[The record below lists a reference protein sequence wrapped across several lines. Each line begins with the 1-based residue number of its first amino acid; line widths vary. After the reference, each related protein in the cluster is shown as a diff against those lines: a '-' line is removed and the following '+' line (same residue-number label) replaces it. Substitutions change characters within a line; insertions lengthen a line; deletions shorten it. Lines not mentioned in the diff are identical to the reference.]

1 MNQIAAAPQELS
13 RSLRSRHVTM
23 ISIGGIIGAGLF
35 VGSGAAIAAVGP
47 AVILSYLAAGLVMLG
62 VMRMLS
68 EMAAASP
75 ASSIFTDY
83 VRAGLGP
90 WGGFVCGWLYWYF
103 WVVVV
108 AIEVV
113 AGSRILSEWIPLPTW
128 QIGLA
133 MMVALTAVNLFSTR
147 SYGEFEFWFAAIKVT
162 AIIAFIAIG
171 CAALSGAVPA
181 PGAGLS
187 NLFAHDGF
195 APKGWSAVA
204 AGVVTVIFAMTGAEI
219 ATVAAAESS
228 ESARTIS
235 RLTMT
240 IVFRIMLFY
249 VGSILVIVAIV
260 PWNTIEPG
268 VSPFATALQR
278 LNIPGIA
285 TVMNLVVLTAVMSCL
300 NSGIYISSRI
310 LFSLAREGDA
320 PQSLVK
326 LSKRKV
332 PVRAIL
338 LGSSLGYVAV
348 MTSVMSAS
356 RVFAFLV
363 NASGALTFFIYLL
376 IAFAQIR
383 TRIRLEAEDPQRLV
397 IRMWAFPWLSWLVVV
412 AIVGVLLAMM
422 FDPGHAA
429 ELGSSVVSALVVCV
443 AYVFNSRRKALQRV
457 AGVSSP

>member
-1 MNQIAAAPQELS
+1 VL
-13 RSLRSRHVTM
+13 
-23 ISIGGIIGAGLF
+23 
-35 VGSGAAIAAVGP
+35 
-47 AVILSYLAAGLVMLG
+47 LSYLAAGLVMLG

-68 EMAAASP
+68 ELAAALPS
-75 ASSIFTDY
+75 SSIFTDY
-83 VRAGLGP
+83 VRHGLGP
-90 WGGFVCGWLYWYF
+90 WGGFVSGWLYWYF

-108 AIEVV
+108 AIEVIV
-113 AGSRILSEWIPLPTW
+113 GSRILSDWIALPSW
-128 QIGLA
+128 QIGLVL
-133 MMVALTAVNLFSTR
+133 MVSLTAVNLFSTR

-162 AIIAFIAIG
+162 AIVAFIGIG
-171 CAALSGAVPA
+171 CAALLGVIPA

-187 NLFAHDGF
+187 NLVAHEGF
-195 APKGWSAVA
+195 VPKGWSAVA

-219 ATVAAAESS
+219 ATIAAAESS

-240 IVFRIMLFY
+240 IVFRIVVFY
-249 VGSILVIVAIV
+249 VVSIFVIVAIV

-268 VSPFATALQR
+268 VSPFATALSK
-278 LNIPGIA
+278 LNVPGIA
-285 TVMNLVVLTAVMSCL
+285 TLMNLVVLTAVMSCL
-300 NSGIYISSRI
+300 NSGIYISSRT
-310 LFSLAREGDA
+310 LFALARVGDA

-326 LSKRKV
+326 LSKRRV

-348 MTSVMSAS
+348 MTSMMSAS

-383 TRIRLEAEDPQRLV
+383 TRKRLEAEEPARLV
-397 IRMWAFPWLSWLVVV
+397 IRMWGFPWLSWLVVV
-412 AIVGVLLAMM
+412 AIFGVLLAML

-429 ELGSSVVSALVVCV
+429 EFGSSLVSALIVCV
-443 AYVFNSRRKALQRV
+443 AYAFRSRRRASEARGQLHAKAT
-457 AGVSSP
+457 SSGL

>member
-1 MNQIAAAPQELS
+1 
-13 RSLRSRHVTM
+13 
-23 ISIGGIIGAGLF
+23 
-35 VGSGAAIAAVGP
+35 
-47 AVILSYLAAGLVMLG
+47 
-62 VMRMLS
+62 
-68 EMAAASP
+68 
-75 ASSIFTDY
+75 
-83 VRAGLGP
+83 
-90 WGGFVCGWLYWYF
+90 
-103 WVVVV
+103 
-108 AIEVV
+108 
-113 AGSRILSEWIPLPTW
+113 
-128 QIGLA
+128 
-133 MMVALTAVNLFSTR
+133 
-147 SYGEFEFWFAAIKVT
+147 
-162 AIIAFIAIG
+162 
-171 CAALSGAVPA
+171 
-181 PGAGLS
+181 
-187 NLFAHDGF
+187 
-195 APKGWSAVA
+195 
-204 AGVVTVIFAMTGAEI
+204 
-219 ATVAAAESS
+219 
-228 ESARTIS
+228 
-235 RLTMT
+235 
-240 IVFRIMLFY
+240 
-249 VGSILVIVAIV
+249 
-260 PWNTIEPG
+260 
-268 VSPFATALQR
+268 
-278 LNIPGIA
+278 
-285 TVMNLVVLTAVMSCL
+285 MNLVVLTAVMSCL

-429 ELGSSVVSALVVCV
+429 ELGSSVVSALIVCV